1 MMWTDGPA
9 MAIAVAFPTP
19 VPPPVIQITFSV
31 CMRDCSLDAHNFD
44 WVPKIGKGRFVRL
57 AARGATMLEAPKAR
71 PSASRHLYRRQ
82 SDASHRSDHAC
93 ENRPPKSRGRQG
105 HNFEKRPWREALPVL
120 PASCRRAALGF

>member
-57 AARGATMLEAPKAR
+57 AARGATMLEAPMAR

-82 SDASHRSDHAC
+82 SDASHRSDHC
-93 ENRPPKSRGRQG
+93 LRKSSAEEPG
-105 HNFEKRPWREALPVL
+105 
-120 PASCRRAALGF
+120 ASRT